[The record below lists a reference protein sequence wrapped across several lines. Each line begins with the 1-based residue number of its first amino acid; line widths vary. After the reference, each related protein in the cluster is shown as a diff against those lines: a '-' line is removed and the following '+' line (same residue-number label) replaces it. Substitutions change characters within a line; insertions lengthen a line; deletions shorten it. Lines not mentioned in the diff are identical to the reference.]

1 MKINQP
7 ILFLI
12 NFFKLSI
19 GNILKINLMGRSIE
33 DIYNFVQLSDRIA
46 TAGQPTVDQYPAIA
60 TGGYEIVINLALK
73 ESANALPDEDA
84 IAANLGLEYI
94 HIPVLWEA
102 PTLENFQEFAN
113 VINVHSDQKIFVHC
127 AANMRV
133 SAFMYL
139 YRQLYNRV
147 DEETARLDLEKIWQ
161 PNQIWQNFID
171 RVARCP
177 ELVEGSALPRN
188 ID

>member
-1 MKINQP
+1 
-7 ILFLI
+7 
-12 NFFKLSI
+12 
-19 GNILKINLMGRSIE
+19 MGERIE
-33 DIYNFVQLSDRIA
+33 DIYNFVQLSDQIA
-46 TAGQPTVDQYPAIA
+46 TAGQPTIVQYPAIA
-60 TGGYEIVINLALK
+60 NAGYKTVINLALK
-73 ESANALPDEDA
+73 ESTNALPNEEV

-113 VINVHSDQKIFVHC
+113 VINAHSDQKIFVHC
-127 AANMRV
+127 AANKRV

-139 YRQLYNRV
+139 YRQLDDSLVAESTVSESAAAAPTRTERLSQRV
-147 DEETARLDLEKIWQ
+147 DEETAKVDLEKIWQ

-171 RVARCP
+171 RVAS
-177 ELVEGSALPRN
+177 SALPRN